1 MTEHF
6 DVAAVRRE
14 FPVTKR
20 MLYFDSAHQ
29 TPLAASVRAALNDF
43 YSEGYENAGPK
54 PLWLGRIEKTRER
67 VAKLLGAVPDEIAFT
82 KNTSEG
88 LNIAANAIPFQPGD
102 NVLMVEG
109 DHPNNAYAFLN
120 LRRKGVEVRFLPLQ
134 DETAG
139 AETFVGRIDARTRA
153 ISLSHVTF
161 HAGHRFDIEG
171 IGKLAR
177 A

>member
-67 VAKLLGAVPDEIAFT
+67 VAKLLGAASDEIAFT
-82 KNTSEG
+82 KNTSEIG
-88 LNIAANAIPFQPGD
+88 RASCREREENSVVD
-102 NVLMVEG
+102 
-109 DHPNNAYAFLN
+109 
-120 LRRKGVEVRFLPLQ
+120 
-134 DETAG
+134 
-139 AETFVGRIDARTRA
+139 VG
-153 ISLSHVTF
+153 
-161 HAGHRFDIEG
+161 
-171 IGKLAR
+171 
-177 A
+177 